1 MIQVAISVLDVN
13 EDNSVKTFYNLET
26 AKPDFFH
33 IDVMD
38 GIFVEKNTL
47 NKMRDYA
54 LKLHNISMTPLDV
67 HLMVEK
73 PMDFLDYFIDQGADR
88 ISFHIEACKDEEEII
103 GILKYLSENGVKSA
117 IAVCPDTSI
126 EEVYKY
132 LKYLHMVLVMSVVP
146 GKGGQKFIESSTDK
160 IRKLKEYCDINN
172 FDIDIEVDGGINEN
186 TAKLANDAGATILV
200 SGNYVISSNNYSES
214 ISKLK

>member
-1 MIQVAISVLDVN
+1 
-13 EDNSVKTFYNLET
+13 
-26 AKPDFFH
+26 
-33 IDVMD
+33 
-38 GIFVEKNTL
+38 
-47 NKMRDYA
+47 
-54 LKLHNISMTPLDV
+54 
-67 HLMVEK
+67 
-73 PMDFLDYFIDQGADR
+73 
-88 ISFHIEACKDEEEII
+88 
-103 GILKYLSENGVKSA
+103 
-117 IAVCPDTSI
+117 
-126 EEVYKY
+126 
-132 LKYLHMVLVMSVVP
+132 MVLVMSVVP